1 MLSKD
6 ERKEIKLRE
15 KKAHT
20 CDFAASKAITL
31 RVESIAA
38 LTITKFPQ
46 NCTQNSHWDS
56 LMSPKG

>member
-31 RVESIAA
+31 RVGSIAA
-38 LTITKFPQ
+38 LTITTFPQ
-46 NCTQNSHWDS
+46 NCTQNSH
-56 LMSPKG
+56 